1 MMKTLTA
8 EEKKQEPV
16 EHALKVRNALAQGN
30 YGRFFKLYLVAPNMA
45 GSLIDV
51 FIDKIR
57 LMSLQKLAIGFVATN
72 IDLSHLKNLLA
83 FDSVEQLTKFLS
95 ERGKYKTLM
104 NFTNYLMKV
113 AHS

>member
-8 EEKKQEPV
+8 EEKKQEPI

-30 YGRFFKLYLVAPNMA
+30 YGRFFKLYQVAPNMA

-57 LMSLQKLAIGFVATN
+57 LMSLQKLAVGFVATN
-72 IDLSHLKNLLA
+72 IDIKYLTLLLA
-83 FDSVEQLTKFLS
+83 FDSVDQLTKFLT
-95 ERGKYKTLM
+95 ERGKYKTLI
-104 NFTNYLMKV
+104 NFTNYLVQV
-113 AHS
+113 APS

>member
-30 YGRFFKLYLVAPNMA
+30 YGRFFKLYQVAPNMA

-51 FIDKIR
+51 FIDKLRI
-57 LMSLQKLAIGFVATN
+57 LSLRQLAVGFVAT
-72 IDLSHLKNLLA
+72 KN
-83 FDSVEQLTKFLS
+83 FVFSVI
-95 ERGKYKTLM
+95 TLETVYPVNRNCM
-104 NFTNYLMKV
+104 NE
-113 AHS
+113 